1 MSVSYQLHRFFSHFL
16 TIPSFLLNDAGGTY
30 GDRASK
36 FPLNNNALN
45 ETGKMNDIHGVNRS
59 SDQLNSA
66 ADLNQNSINYKPV
79 VDLRNTSDIINSLT
93 EDETC
98 ESMTNKY
105 SHFTSKIC
113 RNGTSECV
121 SPSSFEKWK
130 KEYSNNSLLRQIMAS
145 SLGTCVSVLTLN
157 PMSVVKLRL
166 QRQDIFMETTVRG
179 AFRTIYKKDGI
190 RGFWAG
196 ERARMTADQLIHIYT
211 FITVIDHFKRCML
224 LII

>member
-1 MSVSYQLHRFFSHFL
+1 M
-16 TIPSFLLNDAGGTY
+16 
-30 GDRASK
+30 
-36 FPLNNNALN
+36 
-45 ETGKMNDIHGVNRS
+45 
-59 SDQLNSA
+59 
-66 ADLNQNSINYKPV
+66 
-79 VDLRNTSDIINSLT
+79 DLRNTSDSINSLT
-93 EDETC
+93 EDGTC

-105 SHFTSKIC
+105 NHFTSKIC
-113 RNGTSECV
+113 RSDTSECI

-166 QRQDIFMETTVRG
+166 QRQDIFMETTVQG

-196 ERARMTADQLIHIYT
+196 ERAVEGTLHT
-211 FITVIDHFKRCML
+211 
-224 LII
+224 

>member
-1 MSVSYQLHRFFSHFL
+1 LHPILSHFL
-16 TIPSFLLNDAGGTY
+16 ITPFFLLNYVGGTY
-30 GDRASK
+30 GDRGNK

-45 ETGKMNDIHGVNRS
+45 VTEKSNDIHGDNQI
-59 SDQLNSA
+59 SDQSSNAS
-66 ADLNQNSINYKPV
+66 DVNQNNINFKPV
-79 VDLRNTSDIINSLT
+79 VDPRNTSESINFLT
-93 EDETC
+93 EDGTC

-105 SHFTSKIC
+105 SRFTSKLC
-113 RNGTSECV
+113 RSDTSECS

-166 QRQDIFMETTVRG
+166 QRQDIFMETTVQG

-196 ERARMTADQLIHIYT
+196 EKAVDGTLY
-211 FITVIDHFKRCML
+211 
-224 LII
+224 